1 MSLSSTVARA
11 QNFHHHHPS
20 KFPRR
25 KSSISISV
33 EVSTAASLSLKSSFD
48 DTEDE
53 DDSCARTDFGLESPT
68 IGESNLEFKLS
79 SQRGCPKIFLVQV
92 VLSLYSV
99 RWERY
104 AQCAGEQY
112 DPQYF

>member
-68 IGESNLEFKLS
+68 IGESNFEFKL
-79 SQRGCPKIFLVQV
+79 
-92 VLSLYSV
+92 LSLDGM
-99 RWERY
+99 
-104 AQCAGEQY
+104 C
-112 DPQYF
+112 

>member
-68 IGESNLEFKLS
+68 IGESNFEFKLL
-79 SQRGCPKIFLVQV
+79 SQIGCPKGFSSPSGVLFHSVLVPFL
-92 VLSLYSV
+92 S
-99 RWERY
+99 
-104 AQCAGEQY
+104 
-112 DPQYF
+112 